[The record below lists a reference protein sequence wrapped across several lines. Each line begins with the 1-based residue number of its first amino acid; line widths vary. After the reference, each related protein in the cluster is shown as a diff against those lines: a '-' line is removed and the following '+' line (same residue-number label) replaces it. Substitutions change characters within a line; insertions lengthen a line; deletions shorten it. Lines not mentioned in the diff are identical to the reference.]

1 MKIRHI
7 YLILFLI
14 FPIFIAAGTT
24 GKIKG
29 LVLDKE
35 TNSPVIG
42 ANVFLKNTTLGTVT
56 DESGNYFI
64 INVPPGIYTLR
75 VSYIGYSTVIIKNIS
90 VSIDR
95 SSIKDIYM
103 ETEII
108 KGGEVTV
115 IAKRPLI
122 EKDRTSSAS
131 FTSAAEIDLMPV
143 QEVEDIIEL
152 QAGVVKDADGNF
164 HLRGGRHGEI
174 AYLIDGVMVSN
185 QFSGGSSVGIQNNWI
200 QELQV
205 ISGAFNAEYGKAQSG
220 VVNIVT
226 KDGPQ
231 SFGGSY
237 SLSIGD
243 HLSNNKN
250 IFYNIGQVSINE
262 TDTNFEF
269 HGPLKFFN
277 RGSFMASTRLYNS
290 NGWLFGQNR
299 FDIDDTVPIQQ
310 FMQIAQLN
318 MTDQERLSGIK
329 IPDTLQTG
337 DGFFVPLNNKKSSS
351 YFSKITLYPLNKL
364 KLSYSLIY
372 NSNESKA
379 YSNYR
384 RYTPYGVPTSYQTDI
399 SQIISLNHML
409 SNKLFY
415 TLNISSHANNS
426 QRFLYEDEM
435 SVNYQGVP
443 FSSNGFSFG
452 GTSNSR
458 NKVMNGSN
466 NIKFDITRQANQY
479 NQMKIG
485 FDYIVHSLD
494 YESMTTITKGPVTSL
509 PELSIPEQNTSGNNK
524 YNKSPI
530 EASFFFQNK
539 LESDE
544 LIVNAGLRYDY
555 WDAKSLIPINPR
567 ATTKPNDGIRLDTDF
582 EPSKTVMQISPRF
595 GMAYNYSDWGV
606 VHVSYGHFFQ
616 IPRFG
621 FVFNNSEFEVELGGL
636 QTVMGNA
643 NLKPEKTITF
653 ELGLQQQ
660 INESISLDIAI
671 YNKTI
676 RDLLSQEIINTSDE
690 KVYARYINRDY
701 GNVRGIAASLDN
713 RNNNNF
719 SWGIDYTYQIAK
731 GNASDPNAVFV
742 DFQTTPPK
750 ESEKQVVPL
759 DWDQRHTLNG
769 DITFGDSRIL
779 SMSIIGR
786 ISTGQPYTPTN
797 PGSELTT
804 QFENSDNKPSVYT
817 IDLNTFK
824 TVNISSYKFRVFIKV
839 FNLFDRLNQKAVYT
853 STGNAYEPYRTETER
868 GFLLQNPNLTLSE
881 INLRPNYFSEP
892 RKIILG
898 IKTSF

>member
-1 MKIRHI
+1 MKISYIYHI
-7 YLILFLI
+7 FFMI
-14 FPIFIAAGTT
+14 FFSIIIAGTT

-29 LVLDKE
+29 RVLDRE
-35 TNSPVIG
+35 TNSPIIG
-42 ANVFLKNTTLGTVT
+42 ANVFLENSSLGTVT
-56 DESGNYFI
+56 DVNGNYFI
-64 INVPPGIYTLR
+64 INIPPGAYTLR
-75 VSYIGYSTVIIKNIS
+75 VSYIGYSTINIKNIQ

-95 SSIKDIYM
+95 STTRDIYM
-103 ETEII
+103 DTEVI

-115 IAKRPLI
+115 IAQRPLI

-131 FTSAAEIDLMPV
+131 FTSAEEIDLMPV

-164 HLRGGRHGEI
+164 HLRGGRYGEI

-205 ISGAFNAEYGKAQSG
+205 ISGVFNAEYGKAQSG

-231 SFGGSY
+231 NFGGSY

-250 IFYNIGQVSINE
+250 IFYNIEGVGVNE
-262 TDTNFEF
+262 TDNNFEF
-269 HGPLKFFN
+269 HGPLGIFN
-277 RGSFMASTRLYNS
+277 SGSFLVSARLYNS
-290 NGWLFGQNR
+290 SGWLFGQNR
-299 FDIDDTVPIQQ
+299 FDIDDTVPIQKYIQ
-310 FMQIAQLN
+310 SAQLN
-318 MTDQERLSGIK
+318 ITDQERLAGIK
-329 IPDTLQTG
+329 IPDSLNTG
-337 DGFFVPLNNKKSSS
+337 DGAFVPLNGKKRNS
-351 YFSKITLYPLNKL
+351 YFSKITFYPLKKL
-364 KLSYSLIY
+364 KVSYSLIY
-372 NSNESKA
+372 NDNKSKA

-399 SQIISLNHML
+399 SQIISFNHML
-409 SNKLFY
+409 SNKLFF
-415 TLNISSHANNS
+415 TLSFSSYANKS

-435 SVNYQGVP
+435 SINYQGAP

-458 NKVMNGSN
+458 NEIQNGSTY
-466 NIKFDITRQANQY
+466 IKFDITGQANQY

-485 FDYIVHSLD
+485 FDYKVHKLD
-494 YESMTTITKGPVTSL
+494 YLSMTTIAKGSVTAL
-509 PELSIPEQNTSGNNK
+509 PELSLPEQNTSGNNR
-524 YNKSPI
+524 YEKSPV
-530 EASFFFQNK
+530 EASLFIQNK
-539 LESDE
+539 LEFDE

-555 WDAKSLIPINPR
+555 WDPKSLIPINPR

-582 EPSKTVMQISPRF
+582 EPSKTVMQISPRL
-595 GMAYNYSDWGV
+595 GMAFNYSEWGV

-616 IPRFG
+616 TPRFE

-660 INESISLDIAI
+660 INESISLDVAI

-676 RDLLSQEIINTSDE
+676 RDLLSQEIINTTDE

-701 GNVRGIAASLDN
+701 GNVRGIAASLDS

-719 SWGIDYTYQIAK
+719 SWGIDYTYQVAK

-769 DITFGDSRIL
+769 NITFGNSKDL
-779 SMSIIGR
+779 SVSLIGR
-786 ISTGQPYTPTN
+786 MSTGQPYTPTN

-804 QFENSDNKPSVYT
+804 QFENSDNKPTVYT
-817 IDLNTFK
+817 VDLNTFK
-824 TVNISSYKFRVFIKV
+824 TINISSYKLRVFIKV
-839 FNLFDRLNQKAVYT
+839 FNLFDRLNQKAVYS
-853 STGNAYEPYRTETER
+853 STGNADEPYRTETER
-868 GFLLQNPNLTLSE
+868 ELLLQNPNLTLSE
-881 INLRPNYFSEP
+881 INLRPNYLSEP
-892 RKIILG
+892 RRIIIG

>member
-1 MKIRHI
+1 MKVRFI
-7 YLILFLI
+7 YPLLFLI

-35 TNSPVIG
+35 TNSPIIG
-42 ANVFLKNTTLGTVT
+42 ANVFLESTTLGTVT
-56 DESGNYFI
+56 DENGNYFI
-64 INVPPGIYTLR
+64 INVPPGVYTLR

-95 SSIKDIYM
+95 SSIRDIYM
-103 ETEII
+103 EMEII
-108 KGGEVTV
+108 EGNEITV

-185 QFSGGSSVGIQNNWI
+185 QFSGGSSVGIQNDWI

-220 VVNIVT
+220 VINIVT

-237 SLSIGD
+237 SISVGD

-250 IFYNIGQVSINE
+250 IFYNISEININE
-262 TDTNFEF
+262 SDNNFEF
-269 HGPLKFFN
+269 HGPIKFFN
-277 RGSFMASTRLYNS
+277 RGSFMVSTRLYNS

-299 FDIDDTVPIQQ
+299 LDIDDTVPIQQ
-310 FMQIAQLN
+310 FMQTAQLN
-318 MTDQERLSGIK
+318 MTDEERLAGIK
-329 IPDTLQTG
+329 IPDSLQTG
-337 DGFFVPLNNKKSSS
+337 DRSFVPLNDKKRSS
-351 YFSKITLYPLNKL
+351 YFSKIMFYPFEKL
-364 KLSYSLIY
+364 KLSYSIIY
-372 NSNESKA
+372 NSNESKS

-384 RYTPYGVPTSYQTDI
+384 RYTPSGVPTTYQTDI
-399 SQIISLNHML
+399 SQIISFNHMV

-415 TLNISSHANNS
+415 TLNISNNANES
-426 QRFLYEDEM
+426 QRFLYDDELNI
-435 SVNYQGVP
+435 NYQGAP
-443 FSSNGFSFG
+443 FSSNGYSFG

-458 NKVMNGSN
+458 NMIQNQSN
-466 NIKFDITRQANQY
+466 NIKLDITGQINQA

-485 FDYIVHSLD
+485 FDYKVHNLD
-494 YESMTTITKGPVTSL
+494 YRSMTTITKGPVTAL
-509 PELSIPEQNTSGNNK
+509 PELSIPDQNTSGNNK
-524 YNKSPI
+524 YSKSPL
-530 EASFFFQNK
+530 EASFYFQNK
-539 LESDE
+539 MESDE
-544 LIVNAGLRYDY
+544 LIINAGLRYDY
-555 WDAKSLIPINPR
+555 WNAKSLIPMNPR

-582 EPSKTVMQISPRF
+582 ESSKPVKQLSPRF
-595 GMAYNYSDWGV
+595 GMAYNYSDYGV

-616 IPRFG
+616 IPRFE

-660 INESISLDIAI
+660 INESMSLDIAI

-713 RNNNNF
+713 RNNDYF
-719 SWGIDYTYQIAK
+719 SWGFDYTYQVAK

-769 DITFGDSRIL
+769 DISFGDPRKLKISL
-779 SMSIIGR
+779 IGR
-786 ISTGQPYTPTN
+786 MSTGQPYTPTN

-804 QFENSDNKPSVYT
+804 QFENSDNKPPSYT

-824 TVNISSYKFRVFIKV
+824 TLSFSSYNFKVFVKI
-839 FNLFDRLNQKAVYT
+839 FNLFDRLNQKAVFS

-868 GFLLQNPNLTLSE
+868 ALLLQNPNFTLDE

-892 RKIILG
+892 RKIIIG
-898 IKTSF
+898 IKTNF